1 MKSRDLIATAATA
14 LQANPLRSILTTL
27 GIVIGCGSVI
37 AMAAIGAG
45 AEARITEMIDRMGS
59 NLIMVLP
66 GSGISRGDD
75 CASGV
80 YDCAGVCDGDLVE
93 DCAGEC
99 GGISVE
105 DECGVCNGDGSTCGD
120 DGSAECLL
128 DCEGVDPSWIE
139 DELSTIENI
148 YEFCDWVM
156 TLPFGSPE
164 DMACL
169 SDCIDE
175 FYDDAFEVQAA
186 CDDCLQE
193 QNCED
198 VDWDTDPIVD
208 SGCDL
213 PENHLYLSSDGEVFY
228 YSDTDI
234 AGFQFDVDG
243 ASVNGA
249 DGGDAAAAGF

>member
-93 DCAGEC
+93 DCAG
-99 GGISVE
+99 
-105 DECGVCNGDGSTCGD
+105 
-120 DGSAECLL
+120 
-128 DCEGVDPSWIE
+128 DC
-139 DELSTIENI
+139 
-148 YEFCDWVM
+148 
-156 TLPFGSPE
+156 
-164 DMACL
+164 
-169 SDCIDE
+169 
-175 FYDDAFEVQAA
+175 
-186 CDDCLQE
+186 
-193 QNCED
+193 
-198 VDWDTDPIVD
+198 
-208 SGCDL
+208 
-213 PENHLYLSSDGEVFY
+213 
-228 YSDTDI
+228 
-234 AGFQFDVDG
+234 
-243 ASVNGA
+243 
-249 DGGDAAAAGF
+249 GGDAALDDCGDCNGGNAADLGCGCDEAGPSGCDNACGSTAVEDCAGVCGVV